1 VRAPRLADDVK
12 AFLAA
17 RRTELAAAGVVLML
31 GLAVL
36 LVALAADLL
45 RWDRELE
52 RGDASFA
59 SGASI
64 REAAWEPQTTLP
76 TGMSRALLAVDDD
89 LDYRG
94 AVKRFWLSGPREPI
108 REFSDVTRRTGAERE
123 IARVGEADGNRARR
137 AQLAILRGALL
148 LEEARNSPVQREV
161 FVRRAVGEFSRAAAL
176 DPANEEALYNLELAL
191 RLLRRAGSDSGEG
204 QNARSPLPAPGAGS
218 ATSGGGF

>member
-1 VRAPRLADDVK
+1 VRQLI
-12 AFLAA
+12 AA
-17 RRTELAAAGVVLML
+17 RRSELAAAAVVLL
-31 GLAVL
+31 LALALL

-45 RWDRELE
+45 RWERELE

-59 SGASI
+59 TGASI
-64 REAAWEPQTTLP
+64 QTAAWEPQTTLP
-76 TGMSRALLAVDDD
+76 VGMSRALLAVDDD
-89 LDYRG
+89 VVYRG
-94 AVKRFWLSGPREPI
+94 ALRRFWLSGPRQPI

-123 IARVGEADGNRARR
+123 VARVAEQESNGSRR

-161 FVRRAVGEFSRAAAL
+161 FVRRAISEFRRAAAL
-176 DPANEEALYNLELAL
+176 DPDSEDALYNLELAL

-204 QNARSPLPAPGAGS
+204 QSSRSPLPAPGAGA

>member
-1 VRAPRLADDVK
+1 MREL
-12 AFLAA
+12 FAA
-17 RRTELAAAGVVLML
+17 RRSELAAVCVLLML
-31 GLAVL
+31 ALALL

-45 RWDRELE
+45 RWERELE
-52 RGDASFA
+52 RGDASYV

-64 REAAWEPQTTLP
+64 QAAAWEPQTTLP
-76 TGMSRALLAVDDD
+76 AGMSRSLLAVDDD
-89 LDYRG
+89 VAYRG
-94 AVKRFWLSGPREPI
+94 ALRRFWLSGPRQPI

-123 IARVGEADGNRARR
+123 VARVAENDTNRSRR

-161 FVRRAVGEFSRAAAL
+161 FVRRAVSEFRRAAAL
-176 DPANEEALYNLELAL
+176 DPDSEDTLYNLELAL

-204 QNARSPLPAPGAGS
+204 QGSRSPLPAPGAGA

>member
-1 VRAPRLADDVK
+1 MRAFVVR
-12 AFLAA
+12 
-17 RRTELAAAGVVLML
+17 RRKELGAVAVALMF
-31 GLAVL
+31 GLALL

-45 RWDRELE
+45 RWERELD
-52 RGDASFA
+52 RGDRSFA

-64 REAAWEPQTTLP
+64 RAAAWEPETTLP
-76 TGMSRALLAVDDD
+76 AGMSQALLAVDDD
-89 LDYRG
+89 LAYRG
-94 AVKRFWLSGPREPI
+94 ALQRFWLSGPREPI

-123 IARVGEADGNRARR
+123 VARVGEADSNRARR

-148 LEEARNSPVQREV
+148 LEEARSSPVQREV
-161 FVRRAVGEFSRAAAL
+161 FVRRAVGEFRRAAEL
-176 DPANEEALYNLELAL
+176 DPANEDALYNLELAL

>member
-1 VRAPRLADDVK
+1 MM

-17 RRTELAAAGVVLML
+17 RRTELAAASVLL
-31 GLAVL
+31 LLALALL

-45 RWDRELE
+45 RWDRQLE

-64 REAAWEPQTTLP
+64 RAAAWEPQTTLP
-76 TGMSRALLAVDDD
+76 SGMSQALLSVDDD

-94 AVKRFWLSGPREPI
+94 AVRRFWLSGPREPI

-123 IARVGEADGNRARR
+123 VARVGEADSNPVRK

-148 LEEARNSPVQREV
+148 LEEARSSPVQREV
-161 FVRRAVGEFSRAAAL
+161 FVRRAIGEFRRAAEL
-176 DPANEEALYNLELAL
+176 DPANEDALYDLELGL